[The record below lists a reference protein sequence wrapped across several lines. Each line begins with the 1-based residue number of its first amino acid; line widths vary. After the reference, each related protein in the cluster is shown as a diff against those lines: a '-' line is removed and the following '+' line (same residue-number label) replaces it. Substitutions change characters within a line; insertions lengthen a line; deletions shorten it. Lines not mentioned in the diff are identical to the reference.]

1 MIPRKDI
8 INAAHAVGFDLVGVI
23 PAEALDREHAIFDR
37 WLADGCQS
45 TLGYMERNVDK
56 RFDVRRLVE
65 GSRSVVVCAVSY
77 LSPYG
82 RGYDASSHTKVASY
96 ALAADYH
103 TTIKSMLLQLAEQ
116 LRCLSPNMRFR
127 TFTDSAPI
135 AEKSYAQ
142 RAGLGWIG
150 RHSLLVNPRYGS
162 MMHLGELVIDEDVD
176 EYDTPMSGVGCG
188 SCHACV
194 DACPNDAIRDDRTV
208 DTRRCISCRTI
219 EREAEGD
226 KTPLHGWIFGCDACQ
241 SVCPFNRHAPMH
253 ANPRFDPVVDPSML
267 CAESLATM
275 TEERFT
281 ELVGNTAMVRAGL
294 KRLQHNAL
302 RNIEEG

>member
-1 MIPRKDI
+1 MIPRKVI
-8 INAAHAVGFDLVGVI
+8 INSAYAVGFDLVGVI
-23 PAEALDREHAIFDR
+23 PAEALDREHAIFDG

-77 LSPYG
+77 LSPYS
-82 RGYDASSHTKVASY
+82 RGYDASCSNKVASY

-103 TTIKSMLLQLAEQ
+103 VTIKGMLLQLAEQ
-116 LRCLSPNMRFR
+116 LRCLSPTLRFR

-150 RHSLLVNPRYGS
+150 RNSLLVNPRYGS
-162 MMHLGELVIDEDVD
+162 MVHLGELVIDDEVD
-176 EYDTPMSGVGCG
+176 EYDIPMSGVGCG
-188 SCHACV
+188 SCRACV
-194 DACPNDAIRDDRTV
+194 DACPNGAIRDNCTI

-219 EREAEGD
+219 ERGAEGD
-226 KTPLHGWIFGCDACQ
+226 TTPLHGWIFGCDACQ
-241 SVCPFNRHAPMH
+241 SVCPFNQHAPMH
-253 ANPRFDPVVDPSML
+253 TNPKFDPIVDPTALSVEGL
-267 CAESLATM
+267 STM
-275 TEERFT
+275 SEECFAQ
-281 ELVGNTAMVRAGL
+281 LVGHTAMMRAGL
-294 KRLQHNAL
+294 VRLQHNAK
-302 RNIEEG
+302 RNAEER